1 LGKEGRVILN
11 QSAEYNGIVNEKL
24 ETAINI
30 GCTMVSRSK
39 KVRKKLDSTTDDNSS
54 LKKSL
59 KELDKMSNELIDK
72 LFEIN
77 AQIDLPVKEDS
88 MASIQH
94 SKFRLLLNRILQF
107 SRKRIENMKLAYQ
120 DMYTL

>member
-1 LGKEGRVILN
+1 MN
-11 QSAEYNGIVNEKL
+11 QSADHNEIVNEKL

-39 KVRKKLDSTTDDNSS
+39 KVRKQLDLSTDEGTA

-59 KELDKMSNELIDK
+59 KELDKMSMELIDK

-77 AQIDLPVKEDS
+77 ARIDLSVKEDGP
-88 MASIQH
+88 AGIPH
-94 SKFRLLLNRILQF
+94 SKFRLLLSRIF
-107 SRKRIENMKLAYQ
+107 RSSRKRLENMKLIYQ
-120 DMYTL
+120 DIYTL

>member
-1 LGKEGRVILN
+1 LGKEGRVIMN

>member
-1 LGKEGRVILN
+1 MS

-39 KVRKKLDSTTDDNSS
+39 KARKKLNSSNDDNAS

-59 KELDKMSNELIDK
+59 KELDRMSIELIDK

-77 AQIDLPVKEDS
+77 ARLDLPVKEDS
-88 MASIQH
+88 RTSTQH
-94 SKFRLLLNRILQF
+94 NKFSLLLKRILRS
-107 SRKRIENMKLAYQ
+107 SRKKIENMKLTYQ